1 MIPLRYWLPL
11 APLICACIA
20 TQADAHEF
28 WLAPAPAPQK
38 LGETVP
44 LRLEVGEFFEGDAA
58 GFSISRTARMRHYTA
73 KSQQDLKTFLSPGAP
88 EAEVLFSLDTK
99 GHHLFAFDSEPLTIS
114 LSADRFHAYLHDE
127 GLDFVKTLREKEGTA
142 SQPGRERYRRNVKT
156 LILVDAA
163 VNTDRTY
170 ALTTG
175 QRLELTPQQN
185 PFALRRGQ
193 TLGLKVA
200 FDGKPLG
207 SALVKAWHKRNG
219 QLLVIRARTTADG
232 TVTLDLPFTGA
243 WMLSVVHMVPA
254 TDPTDADWDSYWG
267 NLSFTLP
274 ESVALPGSVPAQ
286 RIQRAQ
292 PTPSAK

>member
-1 MIPLRYWLPL
+1 MIPLRLWLQSIT
-11 APLICACIA
+11 LICACTA
-20 TQADAHEF
+20 TQAYAHEF
-28 WLAPAPAPQK
+28 WLVPAPAPQK
-38 LGETVP
+38 LGQTVP

-73 KSQQDLKTFLSPGAP
+73 SSQQDLKPFLSPEAL

-127 GLDFVKTLREKEGTA
+127 GLDFVKTQREKEGTA
-142 SQPGRERYRRNVKT
+142 SLPGRERYRRNVKT
-156 LILVDAA
+156 LILVDTAA
-163 VNTDRTY
+163 STDRTY

-175 QRLELTPQQN
+175 QHLELTPLQN
-185 PFALRRGQ
+185 PFAIRPGQ
-193 TLGLKVA
+193 ALGLKVA

-207 SALVKAWHKRNG
+207 GALVKAWHKREG
-219 QLLVIRARTTADG
+219 QLLTVRARTTAEG
-232 TVTLDLPFTGA
+232 TVKLDLPFTGA

-254 TDPTDADWDSYWG
+254 TDTIDADWDSYWG

-274 ESVALPGSVPAQ
+274 EGGVPPRSSAPQ
-286 RIQRAQ
+286 RSQRA
-292 PTPSAK
+292 K